1 MADQDDFEPR
11 GRCWE
16 KTRQAYLDGVSA
28 DDVAFSVER
37 VLKRMLKAYG
47 ESVLLPKVLES
58 LQQLADACDQTSL
71 WASAERDR
79 DVEENIDKA
88 MRAFE
93 GEMQRL
99 EPLAA
104 DRRIDVLLLRT
115 ARSLA
120 TTPGTCIQPEAFI
133 TRALSDVA
141 RHCCLDEARV
151 TSVGRTF
158 ASDAEGREQ
167 AHLRHRQ
174 TLERLLPGVEFLAR
188 QYLRDPSG
196 QHLRCRPRRRPTDL
210 YSERL
215 A

>member
-16 KTRQAYLDGVSA
+16 KIRQAYLDGVSA

-37 VLKRMLKAYG
+37 VLKRMLKTYG
-47 ESVLLPKVLES
+47 ESILLPNVLEA
-58 LQQLADACDQTSL
+58 LQQLAHACDQPSL
-71 WASAERDR
+71 WASAERDSDAR
-79 DVEENIDKA
+79 VDKA
-88 MRAFE
+88 IGVFE
-93 GEMQRL
+93 AEMQRL

-104 DRRIDVLLLRT
+104 DRRIDVMLLRT
-115 ARSLA
+115 ARSVA
-120 TTPGTCIQPEAFI
+120 ATPGTCVQPEAFI
-133 TRALSDVA
+133 ARALSDVA

-151 TSVGRTF
+151 SSIGQTF

-174 TLERLLPGVEFLAR
+174 TLERLHPGAEFLAR

-196 QHLRCRPRRRPTDL
+196 QHLRCRPRRRPTEI